1 MRIVGQAR
9 LIESDEQS
17 RMLVCWMTAELTSG
31 SATVRVPIHAVSESG
46 LGLIVDQSMAT
57 GIQVEL

>member
-1 MRIVGQAR
+1 
-9 LIESDEQS
+9 
-17 RMLVCWMTAELTSG
+17 MLVSGMTAELTSG
-31 SATVRVPIHAVSESG
+31 SATVRVPIHDVSESG